1 MAMIPETLA
10 NLNLFVDGI
19 SFNGDVPNLTL
30 PKLTLKTEEH
40 RAGGMDIPIELDMGM
55 EKMEANFTTTG
66 QRKESLK
73 FFGLA
78 DGNAF
83 NGVFRGTYKIQKGE
97 TKPVI
102 VTLRG
107 TLKEIDMG
115 DWKAGDKA
123 ELKHAIGVTYYK
135 LEVGGEVIYEIDPV
149 GMTRV
154 INGVDQL
161 ASQRRDLGLS

>member
-10 NLNLFVDGI
+10 NMNLFADGV
-19 SFNGDVPNLTL
+19 SFQGDVPSLTL

-40 RAGGMDIPIELDMGM
+40 RAGGMDVPVELDMGM
-55 EKMEANFTTTG
+55 EKQEAGFTTTG
-66 QRKESLK
+66 VRRESLK

-78 DGNAF
+78 DGTAF
-83 NGVFRGTYKIQKGE
+83 NGVFRGAFKGLKGKI
-97 TKPVI
+97 TPVI

-107 TLKEIDMG
+107 LLKEVDMG

-123 ELKHAIGVTYYK
+123 EIKHTVALTYYK
-135 LEVGGEVIYEIDPV
+135 LEVDGRLIYEIDAL
-149 GMTRV
+149 GMKRV

-161 ASQRRDLGLS
+161 AAQRSALGL

>member
-1 MAMIPETLA
+1 MAMIPEMLA
-10 NLNLFVDGI
+10 NMNLFVDGV
-19 SFNGDVPNLTL
+19 SFQGDIPSLTL

-40 RAGGMDIPIELDMGM
+40 RAGGMDMAIEMDMGM
-55 EKMEANFTTTG
+55 EKMEASYTSTG
-66 QRKESLK
+66 VRKESLK

-83 NGVFRGTYKIQKGE
+83 NGTFRGTYKIQKGE

-107 TLKEIDMG
+107 TQKEIDFG
-115 DWKAGDKA
+115 DWKPGDKA
-123 ELKHAIGVTYYK
+123 ELKHTVAVTYYK

-149 GMTRV
+149 GMKRV

-161 ASQRRDLGLS
+161 ASQRRDLGL

>member
-1 MAMIPETLA
+1 MAMIPEMLA
-10 NLNLFVDGI
+10 NMNLFVDGV
-19 SFNGDVPNLTL
+19 SFQGDIPSLTL

-40 RAGGMDIPIELDMGM
+40 RAGGMDMAIEMDMGM
-55 EKMEANFTTTG
+55 EKMEASYTSTG
-66 QRKESLK
+66 VRKESLK

-83 NGVFRGTYKIQKGE
+83 NGTFRGTYKIQKGE
-97 TKPVI
+97 TKAVI

-107 TLKEIDMG
+107 TQKEIDFG
-115 DWKAGDKA
+115 DWKPGDKA
-123 ELKHAIGVTYYK
+123 ELKHSVAVTYYK

-149 GMTRV
+149 GMKRV

-161 ASQRRDLGLS
+161 ASQRRDLGL

>member
-1 MAMIPETLA
+1 MAMIPEMLA
-10 NLNLFVDGI
+10 NMNLFIDGV
-19 SFNGDVPNLTL
+19 SFQGDIPSLTL

-40 RAGGMDIPIELDMGM
+40 RAGGMDMPIEMDMGM
-55 EKMEANFTTTG
+55 EKLEASYTSTG
-66 QRKESLK
+66 VRKESLK

-83 NGVFRGTYKIQKGE
+83 NGTFRGTYKIQRGE

-107 TLKEIDMG
+107 TQKEIDFG
-115 DWKAGDKA
+115 DWKPGDKA
-123 ELKHAIGVTYYK
+123 ELKHSVAVTYYK
-135 LEVGGEVIYEIDPV
+135 LEVGGETIYEIDPV
-149 GMTRV
+149 GMKRV

-161 ASQRRDLGLS
+161 ASQRRDLGL